1 MRAYHDETDHGD
13 VEDAW
18 AFFKRV
24 GVELHERLRGI
35 EREKRVQFR
44 NAEQEEGGGD
54 ESKHACG
61 DRARDD

>member
-18 AFFKRV
+18 AFSKRE
-24 GVELHERLRGI
+24 GVELHKRLRGI
-35 EREKRVQFR
+35 EREERVQFR
-44 NAEQEEGGGD
+44 NAEREEDG
-54 ESKHACG
+54 EHACG